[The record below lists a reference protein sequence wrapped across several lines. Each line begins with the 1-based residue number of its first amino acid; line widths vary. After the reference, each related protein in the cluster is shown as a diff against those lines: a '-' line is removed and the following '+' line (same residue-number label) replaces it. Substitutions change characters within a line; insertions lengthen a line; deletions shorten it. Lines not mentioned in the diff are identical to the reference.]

1 MGLAINVGMLAW
13 YRQNDEEAAAWYE
26 QSLEAVNRCLTA
38 QGLPAHD
45 ESEKVQDDSR
55 ASLTSFPYSFIHYLR
70 RAYAHRNA
78 DPQWIATPLQDSI
91 DPGEDPLLRQYYAAE
106 ILSHLVC
113 HSDAEGFYVPVDF
126 PDVIFD
132 DELPGGML
140 GSSQQLMRELVLV
153 APALGVRLENGR
165 LSDEEAARID
175 SLLEEDEGLY
185 RELSAW
191 ILLFEC
197 ARVSVEQVTAISF
210 S

>member
-1 MGLAINVGMLAW
+1 
-13 YRQNDEEAAAWYE
+13 
-26 QSLEAVNRCLTA
+26 
-38 QGLPAHD
+38 
-45 ESEKVQDDSR
+45 
-55 ASLTSFPYSFIHYLR
+55 
-70 RAYAHRNA
+70 
-78 DPQWIATPLQDSI
+78 
-91 DPGEDPLLRQYYAAE
+91 
-106 ILSHLVC
+106 
-113 HSDAEGFYVPVDF
+113 
-126 PDVIFD
+126 
-132 DELPGGML
+132 ML